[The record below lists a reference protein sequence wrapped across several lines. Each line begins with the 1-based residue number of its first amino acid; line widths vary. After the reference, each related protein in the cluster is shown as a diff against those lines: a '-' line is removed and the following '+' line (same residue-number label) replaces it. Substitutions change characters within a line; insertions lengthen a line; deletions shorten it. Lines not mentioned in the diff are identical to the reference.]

1 LLWNRFDLTYE
12 ATEWQNGWYVN
23 SLYGDGLTQ
32 DGRVLGHWG
41 GDQRAFGDAV
51 GAQTH
56 TLRLGWEPSFGGLAQ
71 LQARTI
77 ANESY
82 SSNRYERGYD
92 VTLRYSRAV
101 GGMTA
106 GAELIAGKDVFGER
120 YGRLDGFLRLG
131 DDWLSTG
138 SVGTGDYTREHG
150 AELFVDA
157 GVNASEVLIR
167 LGDGSDKRTTSTEV
181 APHMGIGARRAVSSN
196 SDLGVRLELDRVQDE
211 LLLAVRALDYR
222 YRFDNPLALSVFLGA
237 ARYDLATP
245 AYGYYLG
252 AGLQWRN
259 LFKHVDLGV
268 DYRYADKV
276 ARDKLLPSDPAPEPR
291 PDEFFD
297 ISGTSLSI
305 SYRF

>member
-1 LLWNRFDLTYE
+1 
-12 ATEWQNGWYVN
+12 
-23 SLYGDGLTQ
+23 
-32 DGRVLGHWG
+32 
-41 GDQRAFGDAV
+41 
-51 GAQTH
+51 
-56 TLRLGWEPSFGGLAQ
+56 
-71 LQARTI
+71 
-77 ANESY
+77 
-82 SSNRYERGYD
+82 
-92 VTLRYSRAV
+92 
-101 GGMTA
+101 
-106 GAELIAGKDVFGER
+106 
-120 YGRLDGFLRLG
+120 
-131 DDWLSTG
+131 
-138 SVGTGDYTREHG
+138 
-150 AELFVDA
+150 
-157 GVNASEVLIR
+157 
-167 LGDGSDKRTTSTEV
+167 
-181 APHMGIGARRAVSSN
+181 
-196 SDLGVRLELDRVQDE
+196 
-211 LLLAVRALDYR
+211 LDYR